1 MKVLLA
7 DGTEKLYTLNFDASA
22 QNVGEQLFPKLTSSQ
37 QKDNGIEELKAP
49 GSSVQDNTTTKP
61 DGTLPSAVTFTT
73 PASSTSPVS
82 LPAMSLST
90 ASTTRTF

>member
-37 QKDNGIEELKAP
+37 QKDNGIEELKGFLAP
-49 GSSVQDNTTTKP
+49 P
-61 DGTLPSAVTFTT
+61 FRTT
-73 PASSTSPVS
+73 PPPSPMVRC
-82 LPAMSLST
+82 L
-90 ASTTRTF
+90 RR